1 MTLPILA
8 AALLALAPVPV
19 SRAAAIA
26 PARALQ
32 SPRLPVGV
40 YVASRYNHREL
51 PAVDRIPTGK
61 GYEHYVKLDE
71 CVLTLRPDGRF
82 VVSAKYYHEMVKTGA
97 AMPDRARL
105 SDTYKGSYVMHGGR
119 ITLVPDKPSRKQPQP
134 DPIHGTVSG
143 DRVLLAFPI
152 DNGTIHRRFAFDFT
166 RDPNR
171 W

>member
-1 MTLPILA
+1 MMLPILTA
-8 AALLALAPVPV
+8 VLVAVAPLTGSSAV
-19 SRAAAIA
+19 R
-26 PARALQ
+26 PAVTAR

-40 YVASRYNHREL
+40 YVASRYNRREL
-51 PAVDRIPTGK
+51 PAIDRIPTGQ

-71 CVLTLRPDGRF
+71 CVLTLRADGHF
-82 VVSAKYYHEMVKTGA
+82 VVAAKYYHEMVKTGA

-105 SDTYKGSYVMHGGR
+105 SDSYRGTYVVQGGR
-119 ITLVPDKPSRKQPQP
+119 ITLVPDRPGKKQPQP

-143 DRVLLAFPI
+143 DRVLLSFPI

-166 RDPNR
+166 RDPTR